1 MQVKNKP
8 TEKNFYNGYRE
19 AEGFADYKKNDSN
32 YLSRRTSKNHHYQ

>member
-19 AEGFADYKKNDSN
+19 AEGFADYKK
-32 YLSRRTSKNHHYQ
+32 TTVII